1 MAKRRKSKSLSGT
14 IRQYLTDHPEW
25 LSSQDTSE
33 IVAQFEKDHPKKK
46 VDKYVMQAIYN
57 VKSSMR
63 KGPTGAAK
71 RQQSKAAA
79 RHIVQSAAKT
89 GRPSAPL
96 TQLEEM
102 IDDCMI
108 LARQINQENLVPAL
122 MDLRRARNSVV
133 RIQVG

>member
-1 MAKRRKSKSLSGT
+1 MAKRRKTKSLSGT

-25 LSSQDTSE
+25 LSSQDTSQV
-33 IVAQFEKDHPKKK
+33 VAQFEKDHPKKK

-79 RHIVQSAAKT
+79 KHIVQSAAKT
-89 GRPSAPL
+89 GKNGTPL
-96 TQLEEM
+96 VHLEEM